1 MSYDQKQVIEQREAD
16 EDELYALFYG
26 YADIQPMVNKICNH
40 MLTLDLNSR
49 YKTIIENVMNK
60 NDRIPKLA
68 TIIFAIWL
76 FPELR
81 LAATPSQDA
90 SSLLNEN
97 IQSICMN
104 ILEGRHL
111 SVQEFVGSALTDYIV
126 NPKET

>member
-81 LAATPSQDA
+81 LGSNAQPRRF
-90 SSLLNEN
+90 EPFERN
-97 IQSICMN
+97 IQSIC
-104 ILEGRHL
+104 
-111 SVQEFVGSALTDYIV
+111 
-126 NPKET
+126 